1 MLQERQGGVGKTRRN
16 RKEVWQEKSPISSRT
31 LTRSSSR
38 ASKTSGGNI
47 CQVECFDLRWKA
59 MIHFA
64 AAIDRDGEYRV
75 PRARYLPSLTSEQL
89 FDPIDLPFFLWT
101 SSREDEHQV

>member
-1 MLQERQGGVGKTRRN
+1 MRAVQVKQQELPIAQVAVLRGSLESNATFRML
-16 RKEVWQEKSPISSRT
+16 
-31 LTRSSSR
+31 
-38 ASKTSGGNI
+38 
-47 CQVECFDLRWKA
+47 
-59 MIHFA
+59 HFA

>member
-1 MLQERQGGVGKTRRN
+1 
-16 RKEVWQEKSPISSRT
+16 
-31 LTRSSSR
+31 
-38 ASKTSGGNI
+38 
-47 CQVECFDLRWKA
+47 